1 MLFIKECRKIL
12 FSLTFVIYFVAVIAM
27 YFTQFQN
34 DCNETISKPSPN
46 QEEYGITAKE
56 IPEILMPAATEK
68 LVADYL
74 SDSYIAYP
82 IGFYKN
88 VHLSEK
94 KKQEMADIITEIS
107 GITKQ
112 ELDSFENYE
121 EGTFTIGEGGVPQ
134 YIEPEIPEVN
144 IPDTLTYERF
154 RELMNEADKIIGG
167 GSDYSDE
174 NLIENFSL
182 VPKTYED
189 VLAEYETFINDDKI
203 TNSYARLY
211 CDYMGIVLAI
221 LPVFVAVSL
230 SALDRKSRM
239 EQLAY
244 SRKISSVRIIFTRFA
259 ALMVTM
265 IIPVIITAVIANVTV
280 NKLYPDNTKDNS
292 AFLKYAVIWLIPN
305 IMSATAVGMFVTE
318 ITSSM
323 LAIFVQ
329 GVWWF
334 TSIFAGSGSLTGN
347 IGKFTFLLRHNS
359 LYDHNVFMNCHDDFI
374 FNRVFFAIAALAGV
388 MFTASVY
395 EMKRRGVYNGL
406 SFSIRMPSHKSET

>member
-46 QEEYGITAKE
+46 QEEYGMTAKE

-174 NLIENFSL
+174 NLIGNFSL

-189 VLAEYETFINDDKI
+189 VLAEYEMFINDDKI

-374 FNRVFFAIAALAGV
+374 FNRVFFTIAALAGV

-395 EMKRRGVYNGL
+395 EIKRRGVYNGL

>member
-46 QEEYGITAKE
+46 QEEYGMTAKE

-88 VHLSEK
+88 VHLSKK

-174 NLIENFSL
+174 NLIGNFSL

-189 VLAEYETFINDDKI
+189 VLAEYEMFINDDKI

-359 LYDHNVFMNCHDDFI
+359 LYDRNVFMNCHDDFI

>member
-1 MLFIKECRKIL
+1 MLFIKECKKIL

-46 QEEYGITAKE
+46 QEEYGMTAKE

-154 RELMNEADKIIGG
+154 RELMNEADRIIGG

-280 NKLYPDNTKDNS
+280 NKLYPDNTKDNL

-347 IGKFTFLLRHNS
+347 IGKFTFVLRHNS
-359 LYDHNVFMNCHDDFI
+359 LYDRNVFMNCHDDFI

-395 EMKRRGVYNGL
+395 EMKRRGVFNGL

>member
-46 QEEYGITAKE
+46 QEEYGMTAKE

-280 NKLYPDNTKDNS
+280 NKLYPDNTKDNL

-347 IGKFTFLLRHNS
+347 IGKFTFVLRHNS
-359 LYDHNVFMNCHDDFI
+359 LYDRNVFMNCHDNFI

-395 EMKRRGVYNGL
+395 EMKRRGVFNGL
-406 SFSIRMPSHKSET
+406 SFSIKMPSHKSET

>member
-174 NLIENFSL
+174 NLIGNFSL

-189 VLAEYETFINDDKI
+189 VLAEYEMFINDDKI

-359 LYDHNVFMNCHDDFI
+359 LYDRNVFMNCHDDFI

>member
-174 NLIENFSL
+174 NLIGNFSL

-189 VLAEYETFINDDKI
+189 VLAEYEMFINDDKI

-280 NKLYPDNTKDNS
+280 NKLY
-292 AFLKYAVIWLIPN
+292 F
-305 IMSATAVGMFVTE
+305 
-318 ITSSM
+318 
-323 LAIFVQ
+323 
-329 GVWWF
+329 
-334 TSIFAGSGSLTGN
+334 
-347 IGKFTFLLRHNS
+347 
-359 LYDHNVFMNCHDDFI
+359 
-374 FNRVFFAIAALAGV
+374 
-388 MFTASVY
+388 
-395 EMKRRGVYNGL
+395 
-406 SFSIRMPSHKSET
+406 